1 MAEYEALALQLAT
14 DAALLAGIKAKL
26 ERHRGSH
33 PLFDSRRF
41 TRHVE
46 IAFTQ
51 MWQRSQRGEPPA
63 SFAVE
68 PVD

>member
-1 MAEYEALALQLAT
+1 VRRRRLAT
-14 DAALLAGIKAKL
+14 DPAQRAGIKAKL
-26 ERHRGSH
+26 ARHRDTQ

-46 IAFTQ
+46 IAFMQ
-51 MWQRSQRGEPPA
+51 MWQRSQRGESPA

-68 PVD
+68 PVN